1 MPRTRAAERPA
12 ILVAGRCAPLGHAEI
27 RAAAA
32 RALGRERRRAAL
44 SISFVRPDRI
54 RALNARWKGR
64 RALTDVLAFS
74 LSGPDGGVVGDIYI
88 CPGVA
93 AREARARGLALRE
106 ELLRLVIHGTLHVL
120 GWDHPE
126 GEGRTVSP
134 MWRRQERLVKE
145 LA

>member
-74 LSGPDGGVVGDIYI
+74 LGGPDGGVVGDIYI